1 VGVSE
6 TAGGALLAAGA
17 LMPVAGAMLT
27 GTMVTAIRKVH
38 LDKGLW
44 NTNGGYEFN
53 LALIAAAAA
62 LIDAGPGSPS
72 VDDTLGLDLKGG
84 GWALAALAAG
94 IAGSTATMELARRT
108 SAEPEPATRSGRFQR
123 AAEGARQ
130 DVPAANPA

>member
-1 VGVSE
+1 MNIGRVLARL
-6 TAGGALLAAGA
+6 TIGGLFIGHGTQKLFGWFGG
-17 LMPVAGAMLT
+17 PGIDGTT
-27 GTMVTAIRKVH
+27 G
-38 LDKGLW
+38 

-72 VDDTLGLDLKGG
+72 VDDALGLDLKGG
-84 GWALAALAAG
+84 GWALAALAGG

-108 SAEPEPATRSGRFQR
+108 SAEQEPATRSGRFER

-130 DVPAANPA
+130 DLPAESPA

>member
-72 VDDTLGLDLKGG
+72 VDDALGLDLKGG

-94 IAGSTATMELARRT
+94 IAGSTVTMELARRT
-108 SAEPEPATRSGRFQR
+108 SAEQEHATRSGRFER
-123 AAEGARQ
+123 AAEDARQ